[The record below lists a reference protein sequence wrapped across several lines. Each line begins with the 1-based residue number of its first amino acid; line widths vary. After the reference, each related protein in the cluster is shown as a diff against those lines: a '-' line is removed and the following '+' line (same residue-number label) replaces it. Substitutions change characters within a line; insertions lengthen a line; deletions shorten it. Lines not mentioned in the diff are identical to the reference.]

1 MACEIRRM
9 LGYCARMMRAPT
21 YKEYGIRGLLF
32 LLALYSATTQAVS
45 FTADVV
51 QVKGDDLTHARLFW
65 SDGRVRFEYLE
76 QGVQM
81 AQIFD
86 SKNNRAIWLDT
97 EKKVY
102 VQRESTKTA
111 SAQRKQAD
119 KPAGKL
125 HYNPCESFK
134 QAECVRLKTAEI
146 NHRKT
151 DKWLITFNVDGRDEH
166 MFQWID
172 KQHLIPVRQENP
184 DGSILDASI
193 VDDVEVDGRKA
204 YKIEMLSI
212 APDGKRTSRIQW
224 YDSDLNVIVRQQD
237 DDGTVEELRNIKQ
250 EAVSEDKFAIPE
262 GYEALGTRLSASEN
276 GSSIIFVN
284 Q

>member
-1 MACEIRRM
+1 MIRASV
-9 LGYCARMMRAPT
+9 CKAR
-21 YKEYGIRGLLF
+21 GISGLVF
-32 LLALYSATTQAVS
+32 LLTLYYSATTQALS

-51 QVKGDDLTHARLFW
+51 QIKGDDLTHARVFW
-65 SDGRVRFEYLE
+65 LDGRVRFEYLE

-86 SKNNRAIWLDT
+86 AKNNRAIWLDT

-102 VQRESTKTA
+102 IQRESTKTG
-111 SAQRKQAD
+111 QEQQKQAG
-119 KPAGKL
+119 KPAVKQS
-125 HYNPCESFK
+125 YNPCDSYK
-134 QAECVRLKTAEI
+134 LAECVKLKSAEI

-172 KQHLIPVRQENP
+172 KKHLIPVRQENP

-204 YKIEMLSI
+204 YKVEMLSI
-212 APDGKRTSRIQW
+212 APDGNRTSRIQW
-224 YDSDLNVIVRQQD
+224 YDSELNVIVRQQD
-237 DDGTVEELRNIKQ
+237 DDGTVEELRNIKL

-262 GYEALGTRLSASEN
+262 GYEALSTRLSASEN
-276 GSSIIFVN
+276 GSSIIFIN

>member
-1 MACEIRRM
+1 MACEMLCMLRYCTRM
-9 LGYCARMMRAPT
+9 LRTSA
-21 YKEYGIRGLLF
+21 YKEYSIGGLL
-32 LLALYSATTQAVS
+32 LLLVLSSTATQAVS

-51 QVKGDDLTHARLFW
+51 QVKGGNLTHARVFW
-65 SDGRVRFEYLE
+65 LDGRVRFEYLE

-86 SKNNRAIWLDT
+86 AKNNRAIWLDT

-102 VQRESTKTA
+102 IQRESTKTGHE
-111 SAQRKQAD
+111 QQQAG
-119 KPAGKL
+119 KPAGKQS
-125 HYNPCESFK
+125 YNPCDSYK
-134 QAECVRLKTAEI
+134 LADCVRLKSAEI

-172 KQHLIPVRQENP
+172 KQYRIPLRQENP

-204 YKIEMLSI
+204 YKVELLSI
-212 APDGKRTSRIQW
+212 APDGTRTHRIQW
-224 YDSDLNVIVRQQD
+224 YDSALNVIVRQQD
-237 DDGTVEELRNIKQ
+237 DNGTVEELRNIKL
-250 EAVSEDKFAIPE
+250 EPVSEDKFAIPE
-262 GYEALGTRLSASEN
+262 GYEALSKRLSASEN